1 MILPPKSGFYQNPN
15 TLNFSENVVNC
26 TPSPHFNKF
35 LGDPFINTRYEPM
48 VNDVFDEY
56 LGIIEENKNDIFIPD
71 KKRRHLHHI
80 HRKRRHFKKSYN
92 AKA

>member
-1 MILPPKSGFYQNPN
+1 MILPPEKWFLSKSEYFEFFGKCHKLHP
-15 TLNFSENVVNC
+15 
-26 TPSPHFNKF
+26 PFNKF
-35 LGDPFINTRYEPM
+35 LGDPFINSRYEPM

-56 LGIIEENKNDIFIPD
+56 LGIIEENKNDIFTPD

-92 AKA
+92 VMV